1 VEIPVIIIAIA
12 ASVRLGA
19 VMTRPPRGNTVGH
32 AWTVALGDVVKL
44 ALGVVIPG
52 LIIAGFLESFVTPEV
67 VLTVLGR

>member
-1 VEIPVIIIAIA
+1 
-12 ASVRLGA
+12 
-19 VMTRPPRGNTVGH
+19 
-32 AWTVALGDVVKL
+32 VALGDVVKL